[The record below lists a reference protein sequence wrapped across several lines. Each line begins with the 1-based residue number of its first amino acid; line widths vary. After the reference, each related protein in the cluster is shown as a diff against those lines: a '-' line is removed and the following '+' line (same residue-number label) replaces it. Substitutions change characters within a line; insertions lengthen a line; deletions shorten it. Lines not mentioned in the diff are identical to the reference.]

1 MKTNFKLSLRMH
13 LFIIISCIIICAG
26 LIVGVA
32 CQLFG
37 DKYFNYGDDWS
48 SYTSVTV
55 SYENVDFSN
64 ESEVKAICDEAF
76 KASGVNYFT
85 APQGDK
91 DTGGIIVFRF
101 STSTDETKLNN
112 AMVLIKAKIDE
123 KAAAAGGITLS
134 SVTAN
139 KVQGLLG
146 GEKAVTMCAA
156 AIASII
162 AFSFIYFAI
171 RYKLSTAFGALLAYV
186 HNIAIFVSLVALL
199 RIPVGSSIFAF
210 ATLTV
215 LMTAIGLCFLFDRVR
230 KNFKNEETN
239 KLPANEIIELS
250 ASESFKINVFLPVFI
265 ALFAVITFVFTAI
278 SAMSVITIISPVVCA
293 LISVIA
299 CIYGNTMFTP
309 AVYTRFKAIGENFK
323 SKRQRESKEKLGK

>member
-1 MKTNFKLSLRMH
+1 MMKTNFKLSSKMH
-13 LFIIISCIIICAG
+13 LFIIVSCIIICAG

-37 DKYFNYGDDWS
+37 GKYFNYGADWS
-48 SYTSVTV
+48 SYTNVTV

-64 ESEVKAICDEAF
+64 ESEVKTICDDAF
-76 KASGVNYFT
+76 KQSGVNYYVST
-85 APQGDK
+85 HGDK
-91 DTGGIIVFRF
+91 DTGGITTFRF

-112 AMVLIKAKIDE
+112 AIILIKAKIDE
-123 KAAAAGGITLS
+123 KAADAGGITLS
-134 SVTAN
+134 NVTSN

-146 GEKAVTMCAA
+146 GEKAVTMCAVA
-156 AIASII
+156 AASII

-186 HNIAIFVSLVALL
+186 HNFAIFVSLLALL
-199 RIPVGSSIFAF
+199 RIPVGSSVFAF

-215 LMTAIGLCFLFDRVR
+215 LMTAIGLGFLFDRVR
-230 KNFKNEETN
+230 KNMKSEETN
-239 KLPANEIIELS
+239 KLPANELVELS

-265 ALFAVITFVFTAI
+265 ALFAVLAFVFTAV
-278 SAMSVITIISPVVCA
+278 SAMSVITVISPAVCA
-293 LISVIA
+293 VVSVIA

-323 SKRQRESKEKLGK
+323 LKGKQGK